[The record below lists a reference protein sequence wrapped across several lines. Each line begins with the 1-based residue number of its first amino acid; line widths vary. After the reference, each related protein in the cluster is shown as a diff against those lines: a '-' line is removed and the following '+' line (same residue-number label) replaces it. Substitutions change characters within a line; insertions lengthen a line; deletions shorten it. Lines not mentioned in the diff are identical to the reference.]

1 MAVDHLR
8 PEGQSTGF
16 EAPFAAPDLDRWLPG
31 PTVRVRHEREA
42 AADAGALWQAARA
55 VRTSETRR
63 LGRLVRLRIPGLPAD
78 VSYDELFRA
87 PPFLVL
93 QEGEHALIA
102 GIVGRIWTVRRDYP
116 TLSVPEDF
124 RRWSD
129 RGTVRVLF
137 AHWVQPLGDHAA
149 RLVSEA
155 RVSGGDAMARLGL
168 AAVRPLIIASH
179 QLIGSEGL
187 TRAVRRAEAGPPAP

>member
-1 MAVDHLR
+1 MAVHHLR
-8 PEGQSTGF
+8 AEERTGF
-16 EAPFAAPDLDRWLPG
+16 EAPFAPPDLDRWLPR
-31 PTVRVRHEREA
+31 PTVRVRHERET
-42 AADAGALWQAARA
+42 AADAGALWEAARA
-55 VRTSETRR
+55 VRSSETRR

-78 VSYDELFRA
+78 VSYDDLFRA

-93 QEGEHALIA
+93 EEDEHALLA

-116 TLSVPEDF
+116 VLSAPEDF

-137 AHWVQPLGDHAA
+137 AHWVELAGEHRA

-155 RVSGGDAMARLGL
+155 RVSGGDGLARLGL
-168 AAVRPLIIASH
+168 AAVRPLIVASH

-187 TRAVRRAEAGPPAP
+187 TAAVRRAEAGLTAP